1 MCVTIYVDLR
11 VTKHKNVPNAT
22 TKTNWI
28 EFHDVCVTED
38 IIFNGNDV
46 ALRRMVAYRTIQI
59 RSNV

>member
-11 VTKHKNVPNAT
+11 VTKHNKNVPNAT
-22 TKTNWI
+22 TNWI
-28 EFHDVCVTED
+28 EFHDVCITED

-46 ALRRMVAYRTIQI
+46 ALRRMVAYRTIPI